1 MSDLDALEKKIAAMS
16 DEERRELSRELTKET
31 KKMVFIP
38 NPGPQTQAYFS
49 EADVL
54 LYGGSVGGGKSA
66 LGLGL
71 ALNEHYRSLV
81 VREHFSDTEGLID
94 TCKKLAKTKE
104 GFVGGTRPK
113 YNKDNGGVIHFAGL
127 AEDGSI
133 GGHQGIDHDFLYVDE
148 AANIPEKQ
156 IRLLMGWLR
165 TDRPNQRTRVVL
177 GSNPPLDSTG
187 DWLLKF
193 FGPWLDPT
201 YPNPA
206 KPGEIRYFLP
216 DEDGND
222 FECEKGAHVMLAGVK
237 LFAQSRSFIPSRFT
251 DNPYYNPEEYSKTLS
266 ALDKSV
272 REILIS
278 GNFLFDRPEGLWQ
291 LIPRKWVDDAVKRWH
306 THKPAGVPMS
316 CVGVDIAQGGCFDDK
331 TEILTNQGWKYFE
344 DLSGAEK
351 VLTLDDN
358 IAKWGDITAIHK
370 YAFNGKLNVKES
382 SRVNFAITD
391 NHNLI
396 AYRTRGSQ
404 RYAIERYDELPKMFW
419 MKKHNDW
426 VGENE
431 KEITFVSSRI
441 MPNGGERKKVW
452 KFSMLDWAEFLGW
465 FVSEGCVVR
474 SKVDRVDDKICIA
487 QNPGEK
493 MNRISELL
501 KRMGIKAH
509 FGKKGHDIN
518 FVNSPIGR
526 HLKEHCGYLAKN
538 KRVPEYIK
546 NATTEVI
553 DRFLE
558 SYRMGDGTKGK
569 GGQITY
575 MSSSKLLIDD
585 VQEMLCKVGRAGKFS
600 KKVEAGSVFYIG
612 DRKVVRKNDVYA
624 LYESRNTT
632 SRTKEGQYK
641 DSHVDKNTVKKVPY
655 DGYVYCVSTPL
666 RTIMVRR
673 MGVPMWSGNSDATV
687 VARRFGGWFDRLVE
701 VPGKDTPE
709 GKDIAALVVK
719 YRRDACP
726 VVLDMGGG
734 YGGSAREQLESNG
747 IKCIPFK
754 GTKASTETVRG
765 SKIGFPNERSA
776 AYWNF
781 RNALDPS
788 QPGGSRICLP
798 DDQRLISELCT
809 PEYRYQNNKYKVETK
824 EEVVSRLGRSTD
836 YADAIIYC
844 WYGGDHDLQST
855 HPSQGGSA
863 AFRPVSK
870 VILGHPHQRR
880 PTRR

>member
-1 MSDLDALEKKIAAMS
+1 MSELEVVEKKIAAMS
-16 DEERRELSRELTKET
+16 EEERREMSRELIKET
-31 KKMVFIP
+31 SKMVFIP

-104 GFVGGTRPK
+104 GFIGGTRPK

-193 FGPWLDPT
+193 FAPWLDPT

-222 FECEKGAHVMLAGVK
+222 FECQKGEHVMLAGVK

-316 CVGVDIAQGGCFDDK
+316 CVGVDIAQGGSD
-331 TEILTNQGWKYFE
+331 
-344 DLSGAEK
+344 SS
-351 VLTLDDN
+351 VL
-358 IAKWGDITAIHK
+358 
-370 YAFNGKLNVKES
+370 
-382 SRVNFAITD
+382 
-391 NHNLI
+391 
-396 AYRTRGSQ
+396 
-404 RYAIERYDELPKMFW
+404 
-419 MKKHNDW
+419 
-426 VGENE
+426 
-431 KEITFVSSRI
+431 
-441 MPNGGERKKVW
+441 
-452 KFSMLDWAEFLGW
+452 
-465 FVSEGCVVR
+465 
-474 SKVDRVDDKICIA
+474 
-487 QNPGEK
+487 
-493 MNRISELL
+493 
-501 KRMGIKAH
+501 
-509 FGKKGHDIN
+509 
-518 FVNSPIGR
+518 
-526 HLKEHCGYLAKN
+526 
-538 KRVPEYIK
+538 
-546 NATTEVI
+546 
-553 DRFLE
+553 
-558 SYRMGDGTKGK
+558 
-569 GGQITY
+569 
-575 MSSSKLLIDD
+575 
-585 VQEMLCKVGRAGKFS
+585 
-600 KKVEAGSVFYIG
+600 
-612 DRKVVRKNDVYA
+612 
-624 LYESRNTT
+624 
-632 SRTKEGQYK
+632 
-641 DSHVDKNTVKKVPY
+641 
-655 DGYVYCVSTPL
+655 
-666 RTIMVRR
+666 
-673 MGVPMWSGNSDATV
+673 
-687 VARRFGGWFDRLVE
+687 ARRFGGWFDKMVE

-734 YGGSAREQLESNG
+734 YGGAAREQLENNG
-747 IKCIPFK
+747 IKTISYK
-754 GTKASTETVRG
+754 GTKTSTEVVKG
-765 SKIGFPNERSA
+765 SKIGFPNIRSE
-776 AYWNF
+776 AYWSI
-781 RNALDPS
+781 RSALDPS

-809 PEYRYQNNKYKVETK
+809 PEYRYQNNKYKVESK

-836 YADAIIYC
+836 FADALVMC
-844 WYGGDHDLQST
+844 WYGGERDLIAT
-855 HPSQGGSA
+855 HPSQTVGLRQA
-863 AFRPVSK
+863 PSK
-870 VILGHPHQRR
+870 VILGHQNQRR
-880 PTRR
+880 PRR